1 MCLRK
6 SATFV
11 ALVTC
16 NATKVGKR
24 IMCSKIRAIM
34 NKPALVL
41 FLLAVLSGLTSFNM
55 PGKPEYGKASVYS
68 DKMQGRPTSSGE
80 RYDKNQLTCAH
91 KTHTFGTRLRVT
103 RVDNGK
109 YVEVRVNDRGP
120 FLDGYVVDLS
130 RRAAEAIGL
139 VREGQTRVKI
149 EVIGSGG
156 TPKVGTEQNRKA
168 LPSAPEPVRE
178 PVRQSEAPG
187 SKGYSSRGREQYED
201 PYDNRIPET
210 ARQEDITSEL
220 FEISTSQPPK
230 SGYCIQVGAFADAS
244 NVLPLVKKLQNDFPG
259 NPLVYS
265 VKDNVARTSVSKV
278 LIGPFDERKDAVSM
292 QKAALKKGYK
302 TIVVNLEDF

>member
-1 MCLRK
+1 MKK
-6 SATFV
+6 SATF
-11 ALVTC
+11 
-16 NATKVGKR
+16 
-24 IMCSKIRAIM
+24 
-34 NKPALVL
+34 L
-41 FLLAVLSGLTSFNM
+41 FLLTILSVLTSFNK
-55 PGKPEYGKASVYS
+55 PGKPEYGKASFYS

-91 KTHTFGTRLRVT
+91 NTHAFGTRLRVT

-120 FLDGYVVDLS
+120 FIDGYIVDLS

-139 VREGQTRVKI
+139 IQEGLTRVKI

-156 TPKVGTEQNRKA
+156 MPKVGAEQNR
-168 LPSAPEPVRE
+168 SAVTSPEPVRE
-178 PVRQSEAPG
+178 PVRQNGTTG
-187 SKGYSSRGREQYED
+187 SKGYTSGGRTQYED
-201 PYDNRIPET
+201 RYDTRIPET

-230 SGYCIQVGAFADAS
+230 SGYCIQIGAFADAS

-265 VKDNVARTSVSKV
+265 VKDNVAGTSVSKV
-278 LIGPFDERKDAVSM
+278 LIGPFDERKDAAAM
-292 QKAALKKGYK
+292 QKTALKKGYK
-302 TIVVNLEDF
+302 TIIVNLEDF

>member
-1 MCLRK
+1 ML
-6 SATFV
+6 
-11 ALVTC
+11 
-16 NATKVGKR
+16 
-24 IMCSKIRAIM
+24 CSKTRAIM

-55 PGKPEYGKASVYS
+55 PGKPEYGKASFYS
-68 DKMQGRPTSSGE
+68 DKMQGSPTSSGE

-120 FLDGYVVDLS
+120 YIDGYVVDLS

-156 TPKVGTEQNRKA
+156 TPKVGTEQDRKS

-292 QKAALKKGYK
+292 QNAALKKGYK

>member
-1 MCLRK
+1 MKK
-6 SATFV
+6 SATF
-11 ALVTC
+11 
-16 NATKVGKR
+16 
-24 IMCSKIRAIM
+24 
-34 NKPALVL
+34 L
-41 FLLAVLSGLTSFNM
+41 FLLTTLSVLTSFSM
-55 PGKPEYGKASVYS
+55 PGKPEYGKASFYS
-68 DKMQGRPTSSGE
+68 DKMQGSPTSSGE

-120 FLDGYVVDLS
+120 FMDGYVVDLS

-139 VREGQTRVKI
+139 IQEGQTRVKI
-149 EVIGSGG
+149 EVVGSGG
-156 TPKVGTEQNRKA
+156 MPKVGADQNRSA
-168 LPSAPEPVRE
+168 VPSPEPVRE
-178 PVRQSEAPG
+178 PVRYSEVSG

-201 PYDNRIPET
+201 RYDNRMPET

-278 LIGPFDERKDAVSM
+278 LVGPFDERKDAVAM

>member
-1 MCLRK
+1 ML
-6 SATFV
+6 
-11 ALVTC
+11 
-16 NATKVGKR
+16 
-24 IMCSKIRAIM
+24 CSKTRAIM

-55 PGKPEYGKASVYS
+55 PGKPEYGKASFYS
-68 DKMQGRPTSSGE
+68 DKMQGSPTSSGE

-156 TPKVGTEQNRKA
+156 TPKVGAEQDRKA
-168 LPSAPEPVRE
+168 RPSAPEPVRE

-292 QKAALKKGYK
+292 QKTALKKGYK

>member
-156 TPKVGTEQNRKA
+156 TPKVGAEQDRKA